1 MIPTILEVAI
11 SLVVIYFLMSTLVS
25 FINEIIALLFSFRGE
40 LLYKAIKEL
49 LDESGLHEELYASAN
64 IHKLRIFD
72 FLKKFNYKPASIPAE
87 NFSDAFLE
95 KVLNSPSSVNELK
108 QNIEGLKNNFLH
120 KLMLQKY
127 NELIAKGISI
137 ESFRESI
144 KSWYDNYM
152 NVISEVYKLKMKVVS
167 FLVSVILCL
176 SMNIDTLELT
186 KFFWENKS
194 SREQLNN
201 FANDLTANYAKVDT
215 INLDKKQQLQANIKN
230 SKMIIADINQFN
242 LPIYWN
248 NYDIWKSTN
257 DDSCN
262 YVVRILIKIFGIM
275 ITACCLT
282 LGAPFWFQLMKQLVD
297 YKKEKTIKQ

>member
-1 MIPTILEVAI
+1 MIPTIIEVAI
-11 SLVVIYFLMSTLVS
+11 SLIVIYFLMSTLVS
-25 FINEIIALLFSFRGE
+25 FINEIIALIFSFRGK
-40 LLYKAIKEL
+40 LLYKGIGEL
-49 LDESGLHEELYASAN
+49 LGDTGLHEHLYSSLN
-64 IHKLRIFD
+64 IHKLRIFGIM
-72 FLKKFNYKPASIPAE
+72 KKTNYKPSNIHAE

-95 KVLNSPSSVNELK
+95 KVLNSPTTVSELK
-108 QNIEGLKNNFLH
+108 QNIEGLNNNFLQ

-137 ESFRESI
+137 ESFKESI

-167 FLVSVILCL
+167 FVVSITLCL
-176 SMNIDTLELT
+176 FMNIDTLELT
-186 KFFWENKS
+186 KFFWENKA

-201 FANDLTANYAKVDT
+201 FANELTANYAKVDT
-215 INLDKKQQLQANIKN
+215 INLDKKQQLQANIKS

-242 LPIYWN
+242 LPIYW
-248 NYDIWKSTN
+248 DFKAICKSF
-257 DDSCN
+257 DDTACHC
-262 YVVRILIKIFGIM
+262 ILKFITKIFGIM